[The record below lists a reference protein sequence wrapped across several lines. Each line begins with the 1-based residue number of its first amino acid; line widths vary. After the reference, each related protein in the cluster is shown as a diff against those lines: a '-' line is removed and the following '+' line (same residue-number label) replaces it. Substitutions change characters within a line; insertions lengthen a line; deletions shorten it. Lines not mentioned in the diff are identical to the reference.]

1 MSDMLNKRPS
11 PPHGRGKAQ
20 MTSPFAEACSDS
32 KKISGGSFKSMNLVS
47 SVLKGILHRGFKQPT
62 PIQRKV
68 IPVLLGGKDVI
79 GMARTGSGKTAAFV
93 IPILQK
99 LKCHSAK
106 IGARVVI
113 LSPNRE
119 LAMQTC
125 DFINAIGKYTD
136 LRTAVILGGESLEM
150 QFSTMAN
157 NPDILIATPGR
168 LLHLCVEAEVSLKS
182 VEVVVYDEADRLF
195 EMGFSDT
202 IGQLIDR
209 LPDSKQSAFFSA
221 TMPKNLAEFANAKL
235 SSPVFVSLENEHTLS
250 SDLQTSFLL
259 VRPDYK
265 TALLITLLRS
275 IFLSAITG
283 HKDEPSVLIFVATKH
298 HVEYLQEL
306 LKCDGFRVAYIYGSL
321 DQEARVEAL
330 RLFSKKTI
338 PILVVTDVAARG
350 LDIPLIDVVINYDF
364 PATPKLFIH
373 RVGRVAR
380 NGSAGFAYS
389 MLTSGEIPFL
399 IDLKLELSHG
409 SSQDFAL
416 TEFSQEAL
424 DQEQENI
431 KKLTSMHGNLEALK
445 GVTVNAHKLYVKT
458 RPAASRQ
465 SFVQAKKLPIVK
477 GASFLSAQTND
488 EVELKSAISSY
499 KPKQMQGREGAR
511 IPLFPKGTATTR
523 GNESTRS
530 FKDCSV
536 FLDFKTSRK
545 KTHMPDLTSD
555 NLQTSANSRKTKA
568 EFIKPSY
575 KTGAYEKWKRK
586 THLNIP
592 RHGEDELDQTRLL
605 PLLKAKKRWNKTKK
619 ARA

>member
-1 MSDMLNKRPS
+1 MAP
-11 PPHGRGKAQ
+11 
-20 MTSPFAEACSDS
+20 PFAETCPDS
-32 KKISGGSFKSMNLVS
+32 KKISGGSFKGMSLVS

-79 GMARTGSGKTAAFV
+79 GMARTGAGKTAAFV

-99 LKCHSAK
+99 LKRHSAK
-106 IGARVVI
+106 IGARALI

-119 LAMQTC
+119 LAIQTR
-125 DFINAIGKYTD
+125 DFIDSIGKYTD

-150 QFSTMAN
+150 QFSAMAN

-168 LLHLCVEAEVSLKS
+168 LLHLCVEAEASLKS
-182 VEVVVYDEADRLF
+182 VEIVVYDEADRLF
-195 EMGFSDT
+195 EMGFADP
-202 IGQLIDR
+202 INQLIDR
-209 LPDSKQSAFFSA
+209 LPDTKQSAFFSA

-235 SSPVFVSLENEHTLS
+235 SNPAFISLENEHTLS
-250 SDLQTSFLL
+250 EDLQTSFLF

-265 TALLITLLRS
+265 TALLISLLRS
-275 IFLSAITG
+275 IFSNAAAG
-283 HKDEPSVLIFVATKH
+283 RKDEPSVLIFVATKH

-321 DQEARVEAL
+321 DQDARVEAL
-330 RLFSKKTI
+330 RLFSTRAI

-364 PATPKLFIH
+364 PATPKLFVH

-380 NGSAGFAYS
+380 NGSAGIAYS
-389 MLTSGEIPFL
+389 MLTAGEIPYL
-399 IDLKLELSHG
+399 VDLKLELSHNSG
-409 SSQDFAL
+409 HAFAL
-416 TEFSQEAL
+416 AEVCQEAL

-431 KKLTSMHGNLEALK
+431 KKLTSTHSSLEALK

-465 SFVQAKKLPIVK
+465 SFVQAKTLPIVR
-477 GASFLSAQTND
+477 GASFLSDQTND
-488 EVELKSAISSY
+488 EIELKSAISSY
-499 KPKQMQGREGAR
+499 KPKQIQGSEGAR

-523 GNESTRS
+523 SSENTRS
-530 FKDCSV
+530 FKDRSF
-536 FLDFKTSRK
+536 FLDFKTSSK
-545 KTHMPDLTSD
+545 KKHMPDLTSD
-555 NLQTSANSRKTKA
+555 SLQRSANPKKTKP
-568 EFIKPSY
+568 ESIKPSY

-605 PLLKAKKRWNKTKK
+605 PLLKAKKRWCKAK
-619 ARA
+619 ARAQ